1 MKTYTGTIV
10 PSTSN
15 SEQQKLLDAGQLLPL
30 MEEFYTIQGEGF
42 HTGKPAYF
50 IRLGGCDVGCHWCDV
65 KESWDAN
72 THPLTAAS
80 KIVSNSLQYPARAV
94 VITGGEPSAFNLAF
108 LTHELKKHNVLT
120 FIETSGAYDLTGT
133 WDWIC
138 LSPKKTSPAK
148 PEIFKRAHELK
159 VIIYNNDD
167 FKWAEENAMHVNE
180 NTLLYLQPEW
190 SKSKLMTPLIVDY
203 VMKNPKWNISLQTHK
218 YMNIP

>member
-1 MKTYTGTIV
+1 MKTYTGNII
-10 PSTSN
+10 PSTMDA
-15 SEQQKLLDAGQLLPL
+15 EQQQLLDAGKILPL

-72 THPLTAAS
+72 THPLTPAEN
-80 KIVSNSLQYPARAV
+80 IVMNALQYPARAV
-94 VITGGEPSAFNLAF
+94 VVTGGEPSAFNLDY
-108 LTHELKKHNVLT
+108 LTSELKKNSVLT
-120 FIETSGAYDLTGT
+120 FIETSGAYPLTGN

-138 LSPKKTSPAK
+138 LSPKKTSPPK

-159 VIIYNNDD
+159 VIVYNKDD
-167 FKWAEENAMHVNE
+167 FKWAEENAQHMNE
-180 NTLLYLQPEW
+180 NALLYLQPEW
-190 SKSKLMTPLIVDY
+190 SKSKEMTPLIVDY